1 MAVTVREL
9 TRDQLAQLKQAYI
22 CELLAD
28 PSWGDL
34 ADAQD
39 LPNDIIFEH
48 YDGIEFVDDDF
59 T

>member
-1 MAVTVREL
+1 MTVREL
-9 TRDQLAQLKQAYI
+9 TRDQLDQLKQAYI
-22 CELLAD
+22 CELMAD

-34 ADAQD
+34 TDAQD

>member
-1 MAVTVREL
+1 MTVREL
-9 TRDQLAQLKQAYI
+9 PRDQLAQLKQAYI

-39 LPNDIIFEH
+39 LPDDIIFEH